1 MPVKSNI
8 ELGSGQIYFKGLD
21 ESLEVLEGS
30 ITEATDDIEWAD
42 DQEPVI
48 RLSTE
53 PVELTINNAEFAR
66 DWTIVKCRECGYGFP
81 VTEMYALLYGTN
93 SWVCPRCALNR
104 IREAARSRQEHR
116 LL

>member
-1 MPVKSNI
+1 MPVESNI

-21 ESLEVLEGS
+21 EPVEVYDCEVD
-30 ITEATDDIEWAD
+30 EDIEWAD
-42 DQEPVI
+42 DQTPVI

-93 SWVCPRCALNR
+93 SWRCPRCTLNR